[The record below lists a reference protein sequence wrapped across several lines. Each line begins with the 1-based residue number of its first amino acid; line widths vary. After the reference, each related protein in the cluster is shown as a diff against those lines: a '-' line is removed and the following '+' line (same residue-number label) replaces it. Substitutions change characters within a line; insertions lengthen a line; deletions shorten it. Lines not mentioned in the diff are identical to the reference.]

1 LTKMVNVLATKL
13 ELGSPMICLYLLQ
26 NPDHYSSHRF
36 VPFYWKTFVM
46 EARKVWYPQDIQG
59 DNKVVLIKKK
69 GKLIGLSSTYDYTHW
84 PEQHTSMYLYD
95 WICRFTRAAK
105 RSGKQDIP
113 DQYANNTEKLE
124 SDQSA
129 PTINTVLRYME
140 GHPLA
145 QTHAPVATRNWQYVV
160 PNFIGPPLPRPDKED
175 CEFYCCTILALFKP
189 WRTGKDLKA
198 DGESWHEAFENYKFG
213 DMESFYIKNMNLRY
227 ECLDARD
234 DFRSQMK

>member
-1 LTKMVNVLATKL
+1 AKDKARTLLTKMVNVLATKL
-13 ELGSPMICLYLLQ
+13 ELGSPMIYLYLLQ

-36 VPFYWKTFVM
+36 
-46 EARKVWYPQDIQG
+46 
-59 DNKVVLIKKK
+59 K
-69 GKLIGLSSTYDYTHW
+69 GKLIGLSSTYDYTHR

-160 PNFIGPPLPRPDKED
+160 PNFRIGPPLPRPDKED
-175 CEFYCCTILALFKP
+175 REFYCCTILALFKP

-198 DGESWHEAFENYKFG
+198 DGELWHEAFENYKFG
-213 DMESFYIKNMNLRY
+213 GMESFYIKNMNLRY

-234 DFRSQMK
+234 DFRSQMKAG